1 MLNKKLSTHTINSI
15 TIFLAL
21 AFFSVSILAS
31 EPMVWETN
39 SREEILRGEARGV
52 SVTDTGTL
60 MLAPNLT
67 QVFNTEQPYV
77 WSCAIDG
84 AGNVYLGTGHDGR
97 IYRVTPDGKGALVYD
112 SAELDVTALAIGRDG
127 SVFAGTSPD
136 GKVYRLDPATNR
148 AEVYFEP
155 KEKYI
160 WSLAVLPDGALAVG
174 TGDKGKL
181 YRVRAKDAKPE
192 SSLLIDT
199 TQTHVISLAVSANGD
214 LIAGTDPGGLV
225 LRIAPDGKAFAL
237 YDSSLREIHALAAA
251 PDGSI
256 YALALSDAASGTRAA
271 SPAPATSSATPS
283 SDGTAAGGGGN
294 ITVTAVDE
302 SGAAMQL
309 QTGAT
314 RTSRND
320 LSSARSAVFRIQP
333 DGTADVLWSSSS
345 ITAFAVAFAA
355 QSNSVLIGT
364 ADKGRIYSV
373 TNDGR
378 ATLLLQST
386 EGQISAFA
394 ARGRE
399 VSAASS
405 NAGKLFRFGSDAAS
419 EGTYESTVRDA
430 KLIASWGRIWWR
442 GAGLVQL
449 QTRTGNTERPDTTWS
464 DWSAPYTAPAGAQ
477 VTSPRARFIQ
487 WRATLR
493 RSPAGGTGAATNN
506 FAENSAARV
515 EDVSIAYLPRN
526 VAPEVLSITTLPV
539 GVGLQTAL
547 QMQTDPNVESSG
559 LDPSLF
565 GPVAQIPPRRLYQ
578 RGARSLQWQAEDR
591 NNDTLEYAVYYRS
604 LNESTFRLLK
614 DKLRDNFYTVDGA
627 ALADGRYL
635 FKIVASDAPD
645 NPAGQALTGE
655 RASEPVD
662 IDNTPP
668 VVRSAGE
675 ARVVGDLVRV
685 QFDAEDA
692 TGMVK
697 RADVSVDGNAWRAV
711 FPDDGIA
718 DSPRER
724 YMLELPITGAGE
736 HTISLRAF
744 DGSGNVGSLRVTVR
758 R

>member
-1 MLNKKLSTHTINSI
+1 MLNKKFIKHTTNLI
-15 TIFLAL
+15 TLFLITV
-21 AFFSVSILAS
+21 FFSISVAAS
-31 EPMVWETN
+31 EPVIWETN
-39 SREEILRGEARGV
+39 SREEILRGDARGV
-52 SVTDTGTL
+52 SVTDTGAL
-60 MLAPNLT
+60 MLAPQFS

-77 WSCAIDG
+77 WSSAVDA

-97 IYRVTPDGKGALVYD
+97 VYRVTPEGKGALVYD
-112 SAELDVTALAIGRDG
+112 APELDVTALAIGRDG

-136 GKVYRLDPATNR
+136 GKVYRIDAATNR

-160 WSLAVLPDGALAVG
+160 WSLAVMPDGALCVG

-181 YRVRAKDAKPE
+181 YRVRASGAKPAA
-192 SSLLIDT
+192 SLLIDT

-237 YDSSLREIHALAAA
+237 YDSSLREIHALAPA

-256 YALALSDAASGTRAA
+256 YALALSDAASGTRGGTTTT
-271 SPAPATSSATPS
+271 ATSSAQS
-283 SDGTAAGGGGN
+283 SDGSASGSGN
-294 ITVTAVDE
+294 VTVTVTDE
-302 SGAAMQL
+302 TGAAMPL
-309 QTGAT
+309 QPAT
-314 RTSRND
+314 TRSGRAD

-333 DGTADVLWSSSS
+333 DGGADVLWSSSS
-345 ITAFAVAFAA
+345 INAFALAFAP
-355 QSNSVLIGT
+355 QTNRVLIGT
-364 ADKGRIYSV
+364 SDKGRIYSV
-373 TNDGR
+373 ANDGR

-386 EGQISAFA
+386 EGQVSAFA
-394 ARGRE
+394 TRGQD
-399 VSAASS
+399 VFAASS
-405 NAGKLFRFGSDAAS
+405 NAGKLFRFNSELASD
-419 EGTYESTVRDA
+419 GTYESTVRDA
-430 KLIASWGRIWWR
+430 KLVASWGRIWWR
-442 GAGLVQL
+442 GNGLVQL
-449 QTRTGNTERPDTTWS
+449 QTRTGNTERPDATWS
-464 DWSAPYTAPAGAQ
+464 DWSAPYTAPSGAQ
-477 VTSPRARFIQ
+477 ITSPRARFLQ

-493 RSPAGGTGAATNN
+493 RGSGIVAGTNGAS
-506 FAENSAARV
+506 ENSGARL
-515 EDVSIAYLPRN
+515 EDVSVAYLPRN

-539 GVGLQTAL
+539 GVGLQPAL
-547 QMQTDPNVESSG
+547 QIQIDPNVESSG

-565 GPVAQIPPRRLYQ
+565 APVVQVPPRRLFQ

-604 LNESTFRLLK
+604 LNENTFRLLK

-627 ALADGRYL
+627 ALADGRYI
-635 FKIVASDAPD
+635 FNIVASDAPD

-655 RASEPVD
+655 RLSEPVE

-668 VVRSAGE
+668 VVRG
-675 ARVVGDLVRV
+675 VGDARITGDQVHV
-685 QFDAEDA
+685 QFDVEDA
-692 TGMVK
+692 TGIIK
-697 RADVSVDGNAWRAV
+697 RADVSVDGATWRAV

-744 DGSGNVGSLRVTVR
+744 DESGNVGSLRVTVR